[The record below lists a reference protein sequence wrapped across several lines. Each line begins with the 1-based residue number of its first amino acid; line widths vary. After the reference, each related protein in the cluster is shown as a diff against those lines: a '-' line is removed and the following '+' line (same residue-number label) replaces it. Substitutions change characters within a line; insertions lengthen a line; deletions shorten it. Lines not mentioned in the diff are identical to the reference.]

1 MDMRFRQGCSIT
13 EAKEVLVTAY
23 KYDNL
28 KSQWLNTVKFH
39 FLVSSHSTEV
49 IRKGRA
55 CLKAA
60 I

>member
-1 MDMRFRQGCSIT
+1 MRFRQECSIT

-23 KYDNL
+23 YYDDL

-39 FLVSSHSTEV
+39 FLFSSCSTEV
-49 IRKGRA
+49 IRKRRA
-55 CLKAA
+55 SLKAA